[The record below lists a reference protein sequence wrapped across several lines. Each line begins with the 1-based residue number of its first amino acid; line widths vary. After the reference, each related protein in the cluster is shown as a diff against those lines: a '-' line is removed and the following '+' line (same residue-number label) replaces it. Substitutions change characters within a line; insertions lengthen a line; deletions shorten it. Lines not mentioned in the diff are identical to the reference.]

1 MINSVQHS
9 SWLHFISYLKERER
23 EIENGEESTKKD
35 RLAVSR
41 NGGKSAEWKK
51 WIVSSLTRAYCAK
64 ACRSIS
70 LVERL
75 DSRSNVNVIFPF
87 FSP

>member
-1 MINSVQHS
+1 MINSVQHL

-41 NGGKSAEWKK
+41 NRAWMTEESQQNGKSG
-51 WIVSSLTRAYCAK
+51 SSR
-64 ACRSIS
+64 R
-70 LVERL
+70 
-75 DSRSNVNVIFPF
+75 
-87 FSP
+87 